1 MFEDDSF
8 HKILHTTVILI
19 TPHYYIIIIAMER
32 FIEVDSKKLRRLR
45 RELALSQQDLMRM
58 TGVAQATLSDLE
70 LGKRGARASTVRKL
84 AEALG
89 VEPRELMK
97 EV

>member
-1 MFEDDSF
+1 MDN
-8 HKILHTTVILI
+8 
-19 TPHYYIIIIAMER
+19 R
-32 FIEVDSKKLRRLR
+32 FIEVDGRKLRRLR
-45 RELALSQQDLMRM
+45 RQKALSQQDVERM

-70 LGKRGARASTVRKL
+70 GGKRGARASTLRKL

-97 EV
+97 EEN